1 MAETET
7 ETITTTTTSPP
18 AISETET
25 STTLPTMETEKNPN
39 PVTILL
45 RIWPP
50 TQKTRDA
57 VINRL
62 IETLSTE
69 SILSKRFGTLESE
82 EASSVAKSIEDEAY
96 AVASAAV
103 VSDDD
108 GIEILK
114 AYSKEIS
121 KRMLESV
128 KAKTNVASPTPKD
141 GDGVELAAD
150 SSEDV
155 KDDDANPKLE
165 EA

>member
-7 ETITTTTTSPP
+7 ETITKSPP

-25 STTLPTMETEKNPN
+25 STTLATMETEKNPN
-39 PVTILL
+39 PVTISL

-103 VSDDD
+103 ASDDD

-128 KAKTNVASPTPKD
+128 KSKTHKD
-141 GDGVELAAD
+141 GDGIESAGDSKID

-155 KDDDANPKLE
+155 KDDDDSVKLD

>member
-7 ETITTTTTSPP
+7 ESITTSSPP
-18 AISETET
+18 PISEIEN
-25 STTLPTMETEKNPN
+25 STTLPTTETEKNPN
-39 PVTILL
+39 PVNISL

-57 VINRL
+57 VITRL

-69 SILSKRFGTLESE
+69 SILSKRFGSLESE

-96 AVASAAV
+96 AIASATV
-103 VSDDD
+103 VGDDD

-128 KAKTNVASPTPKD
+128 KAKSNVASPPPKD
-141 GDGVELAAD
+141 GAGIESAVDSKID
-150 SSEDV
+150 SSE
-155 KDDDANPKLE
+155 A
-165 EA
+165 